1 MIGGFSLYELCLT
14 FYIYGFAGW
23 CTEVI
28 YAAVKRGR
36 FVNRGFL
43 NGPICPVYGV
53 GVALVLLAL
62 TPININ
68 FFVLF
73 LASAALT
80 TALEFVT
87 GFVLEKVFHR
97 KWWDYSGENFNI
109 RGYVCL
115 RMSLLWGLAC
125 VLVID
130 VIHPAV
136 FGLLLRLPVTAGYI
150 ALSVLTLL
158 FVTDLV
164 FTVLQLM
171 KLNKRFRLIDTLNK
185 NLSFSSDKLGEGLYK
200 ATAAVEQKLN
210 EFPSRKGIPPPDRKE
225 GNSGGIARRR
235 RRPARHKNAR
245 GRRRQTG
252 RNAIS
257 APDLWSRQQ
266 TIDNAV
272 FAIQNTPRKLLRTF
286 GVFPAYLL
294 LQKYVCRLKSYR
306 YRT

>member
-1 MIGGFSLYELCLT
+1 MDSVMIGGFSLYELCFT

-87 GFVLEKVFHR
+87 GFVLEKAFHR

-185 NLSFSSDKLGEGLYK
+185 NLSFGSDKLGEGLYK

-210 EFPSRKGIPPPDRKE
+210 EVRAKLENSRLVKAFPRLTGKKEIPAESHAADAARPGTKMPAADADKPDE
-225 GNSGGIARRR
+225 T
-235 RRPARHKNAR
+235 
-245 GRRRQTG
+245 Q
-252 RNAIS
+252 
-257 APDLWSRQQ
+257 
-266 TIDNAV
+266 
-272 FAIQNTPRKLLRTF
+272 
-286 GVFPAYLL
+286 
-294 LQKYVCRLKSYR
+294 
-306 YRT
+306 